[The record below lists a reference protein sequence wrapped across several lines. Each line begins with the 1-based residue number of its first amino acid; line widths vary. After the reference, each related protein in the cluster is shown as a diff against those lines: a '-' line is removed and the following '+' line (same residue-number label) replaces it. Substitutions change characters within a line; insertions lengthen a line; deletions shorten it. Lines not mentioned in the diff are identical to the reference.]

1 MQYGVPDGSPI
12 NSGKILHIDQPGC
25 ENARN
30 RQKADRMLANVAFV
44 LKFILDPARER
55 EYGNDFTGIRLT
67 KMMQAITVLFP
78 ASHIW
83 GVFIPCRCFT

>member
-30 RQKADRMLANVAFV
+30 RQKADRMLANVA
-44 LKFILDPARER
+44 LL
-55 EYGNDFTGIRLT
+55 
-67 KMMQAITVLFP
+67 
-78 ASHIW
+78 S
-83 GVFIPCRCFT
+83 